1 MYEEHVYLFHPSIL
15 RASRQIE
22 REASHI
28 LYNENSLV
36 RVSTSASRYWEVIG
50 FGLRGKM
57 DGHGIPILATS
68 ERAYSFTRHTMELV
82 LLRKGV
88 PSQHLDM
95 IKRMFIIASD
105 DLQSFCHSLLM
116 LNTSSGD
123 LNKFILAIEVFTER
137 TAAIAAPH
145 QKLRQMMTQ
154 IDDQGLLRGNC
165 FIEATTS
172 TKDDNST
179 PSEISPVG
187 KTPTEEGPLTLH
199 QTISPSEHQTVSPSE
214 HANSIVSSP
223 RVLKLLEPL
232 CKLHS
237 LHGVYIE
244 GPIGDDHKTALLLS
258 MLGPPPSDLELL
270 DELLSKF
277 KDAMSTYDR
286 GDQEAGMV
294 KLKLTL
300 DTIRDQMSA
309 RALDWSG
316 DAVVPQGAPYAGYTV
331 RGAQRDIEVQ
341 VWTIMAWKFLE
352 IGTDPHVSVAQQFA
366 HLILRKRSNPNSYW
380 NSPPKGNK
388 AAMAFYLA
396 AHASEAQGKL
406 KGTLRFRSLEE
417 VIKYLLA
424 GLRHEPENPIMKR
437 ELEEKM
443 DELKMLRLLQKELKD
458 RGSTLK
464 ELDTL

>member
-1 MYEEHVYLFHPSIL
+1 MYEEHVYVFHPSIL

-36 RVSTSASRYWEVIG
+36 RVSTSAFRYWEVIG
-50 FGLRGKM
+50 FGLRGKI

-68 ERAYSFTRHTMELV
+68 ERAHSFTRHTMELV
-82 LLRKGV
+82 MLRKGI

-95 IKRMFIIASD
+95 IVKIFIIAGD
-105 DLQSFCHSLLM
+105 DLQRFCHSLLM
-116 LNTSSGD
+116 LNTS
-123 LNKFILAIEVFTER
+123 LNKLILAIEVFTER
-137 TAAIAAPH
+137 TAAIAAPYRR
-145 QKLRQMMTQ
+145 LRHMMTQ
-154 IDDQGLLRGNC
+154 IGDQGLLRGNC

-179 PSEISPVG
+179 PSQISPLG
-187 KTPTEEGPLTLH
+187 KTPIEEGPLTLH
-199 QTISPSEHQTVSPSE
+199 QTISPSEH
-214 HANSIVSSP
+214 ANSVVSSP

-232 CKLHS
+232 RRLHS

-244 GPIGDDHKTALLLS
+244 GPIGDDHKIALQLS
-258 MLGPPPSDLELL
+258 MLGPPPSGLELF

-286 GDQEAGMV
+286 GDQEAGFV

-300 DTIRDQMSA
+300 DTIGDQMIA
-309 RALDWSG
+309 RDTDWSG
-316 DAVVPQGAPYAGYTV
+316 DAVIPQGAPYAGYTV
-331 RGAQRDIEVQ
+331 RSAQRDIEVQ
-341 VWTIMAWKFLE
+341 VWTKMAWKFLE

-396 AHASEAQGKL
+396 AHASEARGKL

-443 DELKMLRLLQKELKD
+443 DELKILQSLRKEPKD
-458 RGSTLK
+458 CGSTF
-464 ELDTL
+464 